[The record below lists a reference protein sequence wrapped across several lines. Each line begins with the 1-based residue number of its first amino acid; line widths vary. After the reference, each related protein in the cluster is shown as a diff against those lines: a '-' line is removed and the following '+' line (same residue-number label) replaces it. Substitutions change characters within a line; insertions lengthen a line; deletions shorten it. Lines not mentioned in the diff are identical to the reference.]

1 MMFVEVAIVNVVGG
15 YTENDWTNPRTG
27 ERKQIKSF
35 GLVLQV
41 GNNTFVAEASDEMA
55 EKMRSMDLKPDTQVL
70 VSLSFQAT
78 RAEKDGVVRYYQRVR
93 LEKVVVL

>member
-1 MMFVEVAIVNVVGG
+1 MFVENAIINVVGG

-41 GNNTFVAEASDEMA
+41 GNNQFVAEASDEMA
-55 EKMRSMDLKPDTQVL
+55 EKMRSMELKPDTKVL
-70 VSLSFQAT
+70 VALSFQAT
-78 RAEKDGVVRYYQRVR
+78 RNEKDGGVRYFQRVR
-93 LEKVVVL
+93 IEKLVVL